1 MKPIAIFAAIS
12 KRKQMKRTL
21 VAVIILTVLAVL
33 PALAQQQ
40 KQQAFATKH
49 ARMDRSRINVGV
61 YMLQGNA
68 RDEAHIKDVAD
79 CGIDFV
85 MYMNNDTAALN
96 LFQKYGIGAINVG
109 TVPLWWGGF
118 GDNAG
123 TMSTVNPMSVYEEG
137 AAKFA
142 DHPAIWGISI
152 CDEPSCL
159 DFDYLGELV
168 NRLEV
173 LFPNQFIHINLHP
186 IYAPGPREGNDPA
199 KGALGTASYQ
209 DYIDRYCENVPTDYI
224 SYDFYYQNGGVQQD
238 YANMRIVSNACR
250 STGRSM
256 WVTVQVNSSKQ
267 EEWISLNQLRFQAYA
282 ALAYGAENITW
293 ACYSWGWWYNQVLWG
308 NGDKTQ
314 QYDKLQQ
321 VNRELHALSPNY
333 MKYKNDSTFCIGFK
347 GTTMLLGS
355 GMETSPVYSDGHITD
370 LVAPG
375 CPLLVGKM
383 SRRDGR
389 RGRALFLCPASD
401 PYDVAPERLR
411 HTLRFRARCGKIKIS
426 DGSGPIE
433 VKRLKGGW
441 YEVPIAANQGILI
454 ESSR

>member
-1 MKPIAIFAAIS
+1 M
-12 KRKQMKRTL
+12 RRTL
-21 VAVIILTVLAVL
+21 IAVIILAVLALL
-33 PALAQQQ
+33 PAAAKQHPRQQQ
-40 KQQAFATKH
+40 QQAFATKH

-68 RDEAHIKDVAD
+68 RDDRHIKEVAD

-85 MYMNNDTAALN
+85 MYMNNDTAALK

-123 TMSTVNPMSVYEEG
+123 TMSTVHPMSVYEEG
-137 AAKFA
+137 AAKFE
-142 DHPAIWGISI
+142 DHPAVWGITI

-159 DFDYLGELV
+159 DFEYLGELV
-168 NRLEV
+168 RRLEE
-173 LFPNQFIHINLHP
+173 LFPGQFIHINLHP
-186 IYAPGPREGNDPA
+186 IYAPGPREGNDPT
-199 KGALGTASYQ
+199 KGALGTASYE
-209 DYIDRYCENVPTDYI
+209 DYIDRYCKAVPTDYI

-250 STGRSM
+250 ATGRSM

-267 EEWISLNQLRFQAYA
+267 EEWISLNQLRFQAFS

-333 MKYKNDSTFCIGFK
+333 MKYKNDSTFCIGFE
-347 GTTMLLGS
+347 GTTMLEGS
-355 GMETSPVYSDGHITD
+355 GMETSPVYNDESIKE
-370 LVAPG
+370 LSAPL

-389 RGRALFLCPASD
+389 RGHALFLCPASD
-401 PYDVAPERLR
+401 PYDIHPEPLR
-411 HTLRFRARCGKIKIS
+411 HTLRFRARCCKIKVS

-441 YEVPIAANQGILI
+441 YEIPIVANQGILI

>member
-1 MKPIAIFAAIS
+1 M
-12 KRKQMKRTL
+12 RRTL
-21 VAVIILTVLAVL
+21 IAVIILAGLALL
-33 PALAQQQ
+33 PAAAKQQ
-40 KQQAFATKH
+40 KSQQQAFATKH

-68 RDEAHIKDVAD
+68 RDDRHIKEVAD

-123 TMSTVNPMSVYEEG
+123 TMSTVHPMSVYEEG
-137 AAKFA
+137 AAKFE
-142 DHPAIWGISI
+142 DHPAVWGISI
-152 CDEPSCL
+152 CDEPSCM
-159 DFDYLGELV
+159 DFEYLGELV
-168 NRLEV
+168 RRLEE
-173 LFPNQFIHINLHP
+173 LFPGQFIHINLHP
-186 IYAPGPREGNDPA
+186 IYAPGPREGNDPT
-199 KGALGTASYQ
+199 KGALGTASYE
-209 DYIDRYCENVPTDYI
+209 DYIDRYCKVVPTDYI

-250 STGRSM
+250 ATGRSM

-267 EEWISLNQLRFQAYA
+267 EEWISLNQLRFQAFS

-333 MKYKNDSTFCIGFK
+333 MKYKNDSTFCIGFE
-347 GTTMLLGS
+347 GTTMLDGS
-355 GMETSPVYSDGHITD
+355 GMETSPVYNDESIKE
-370 LVAPG
+370 LSAPL

-389 RGRALFLCPASD
+389 RGHALFLCPASD
-401 PYDVAPERLR
+401 PYDIHPEPLR
-411 HTLRFRARCGKIKIS
+411 HTLRFRARCCKIKVS

-441 YEVPIAANQGILI
+441 YEIPIVANQGILI

>member
-1 MKPIAIFAAIS
+1 M
-12 KRKQMKRTL
+12 RRTL
-21 VAVIILTVLAVL
+21 IAVIILAVLALL
-33 PALAQQQ
+33 PAAAKQKPRQQ
-40 KQQAFATKH
+40 QQAFATKH

-68 RDEAHIKDVAD
+68 RDDRHIKEVAD

-123 TMSTVNPMSVYEEG
+123 TMSTVHPMSVYEEG
-137 AAKFA
+137 AAKFE
-142 DHPAIWGISI
+142 DHPAVWGISI

-159 DFDYLGELV
+159 DFEYLGELV
-168 NRLEV
+168 RRLEE
-173 LFPNQFIHINLHP
+173 LFPGQFIHINLHP
-186 IYAPGPREGNDPA
+186 IYAPGPREGNDPT
-199 KGALGTASYQ
+199 KGALGTASYE
-209 DYIDRYCENVPTDYI
+209 DYIDRYCKAVPTDYI

-250 STGRSM
+250 ATGRSM

-267 EEWISLNQLRFQAYA
+267 EEWISLNQLRFQAFS

-333 MKYKNDSTFCIGFK
+333 MKYKNDSTFCIGFE
-347 GTTMLLGS
+347 GTTMLDGS
-355 GMETSPVYSDGHITD
+355 GMETSPVYNDESIKE
-370 LVAPG
+370 LSAPL

-389 RGRALFLCPASD
+389 RGHALFLCPASD
-401 PYDVAPERLR
+401 PYDIHPEPLR
-411 HTLRFRARCGKIKIS
+411 HTLRFRARCCKIKVS

-441 YEVPIAANQGILI
+441 YEIPIVANQGILI

>member
-1 MKPIAIFAAIS
+1 MKKTLIAVS
-12 KRKQMKRTL
+12 
-21 VAVIILTVLAVL
+21 ILTVLALL
-33 PALAQQQ
+33 PAMGQGGEG
-40 KQQAFATKH
+40 FATKH

-68 RDEAHIKDVAD
+68 RDDAHIKDVAD

-96 LFQKYGIGAINVG
+96 LFRKYGIGAINVG

-123 TMSTVNPMSVYEEG
+123 TMRTVHPMSVYEEG

-152 CDEPSCL
+152 CDEPSCR

-168 NRLEV
+168 TRLEE

-199 KGALGTASYQ
+199 KGALGTASYE
-209 DYIDRYCENVPTDYI
+209 DYIDRYCKAVPTDYI

-250 STGRSM
+250 ATGRSM

-267 EEWISLNQLRFQAYA
+267 EEWISLNQLRFQAFS

-308 NGDKTQ
+308 DGSKTQ

-321 VNRELHALSPNY
+321 VNRELHELSPNY
-333 MKYKNDSTFCIGFK
+333 MKYRNDSTFCIGFE
-347 GTTMLLGS
+347 GTTMLDGS
-355 GMETSPVYSDGHITD
+355 GMETSPVYNDECFTD

-383 SRRDGR
+383 SRRDSRHGN
-389 RGRALFLCPASD
+389 ALFICAASD
-401 PYDVAPERLR
+401 PYDVSPVRLK
-411 HTLRFRARCGKIKIS
+411 HTLRFRARRGSVKITGVGAPVEI
-426 DGSGPIE
+426 
-433 VKRLKGGW
+433 RRQAGGW
-441 YEVPIAANQGILI
+441 YEIPIYSNQGILI
-454 ESSR
+454 EAL